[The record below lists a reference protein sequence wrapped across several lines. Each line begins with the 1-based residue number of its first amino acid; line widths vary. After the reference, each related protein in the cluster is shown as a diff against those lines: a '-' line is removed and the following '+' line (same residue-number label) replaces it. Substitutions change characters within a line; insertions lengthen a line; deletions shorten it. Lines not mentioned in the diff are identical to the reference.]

1 MKKLVL
7 KIASFLMAIVV
18 LFSTMSFTVDMH
30 FCGDRLVETTIFQK
44 AKGCGMETEKPS
56 AEDCTI
62 AKKNCCSDVQQIID
76 GQDEMQFT
84 IDKLPIDQQIFIVS
98 FVYTYKNLFEATEK
112 KDTSFRD
119 YSPPLV
125 IRQIYK
131 LDETY
136 LI

>member
-7 KIASFLMAIVV
+7 KIASFLMAVV
-18 LFSTMSFTVDMH
+18 VVFSTMSFTVDMH

-44 AKGCGMETEKPS
+44 AKGCGMEMEKPS
-56 AEDCTI
+56 AKGCTI
-62 AKKNCCSDVQQIID
+62 SKNNCCSDVQQIID

-125 IRQIYK
+125 TRQIYQ

>member
-1 MKKLVL
+1 
-7 KIASFLMAIVV
+7 
-18 LFSTMSFTVDMH
+18 MSFTVDMH

-44 AKGCGMETEKPS
+44 AKGCGMEMEKPS
-56 AEDCTI
+56 AEGCTI
-62 AKKNCCSDVQQIID
+62 SKNNCCSDVQQIID

-84 IDKLPIDQQIFIVS
+84 IDKLTIDPQIFIVS

-112 KDTSFRD
+112 KDTSIRD
-119 YSPPLV
+119 YFPPPV
-125 IRQIYK
+125 TREIYK